1 MLFFAF
7 LLLPRTFGCF
17 SFAKQ
22 NNFSTIC
29 DEEGFQQIHFA
40 VSREL

>member
-1 MLFFAF
+1 MPLF
-7 LLLPRTFGCF
+7 FGCF

-22 NNFSTIC
+22 NIYSTIC